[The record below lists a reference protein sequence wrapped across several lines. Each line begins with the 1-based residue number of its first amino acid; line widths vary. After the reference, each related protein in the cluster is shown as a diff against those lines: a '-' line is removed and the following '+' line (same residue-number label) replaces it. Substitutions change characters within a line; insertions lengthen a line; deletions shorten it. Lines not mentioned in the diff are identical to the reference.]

1 MQAGVVEP
9 AQQLGDFVALEFL
22 VLFEVEE
29 QVVLVGL
36 LRQVVQVGLD
46 HVHDPGQ
53 RPFIA

>member
-1 MQAGVVEP
+1 MVEP